1 MLKYGM
7 ALALS
12 SCWQFLMQ
20 KIFLMLIFTNSVK
33 LPGKLDRLNNWHQ
46 FASAVKKKM
55 KTVKNASQ
63 TLFWFGTAETAMPM
77 VGKLNGCNY
86 ALTSLELLDDN
97 KTKNR
102 LLVCSQEMQSS
113 LFVARQ
119 RELLL

>member
-1 MLKYGM
+1 
-7 ALALS
+7 
-12 SCWQFLMQ
+12 
-20 KIFLMLIFTNSVK
+20 
-33 LPGKLDRLNNWHQ
+33 
-46 FASAVKKKM
+46 M
-55 KTVKNASQ
+55 KTVKDASQ

-77 VGKLNGCNY
+77 VGKLKGYNY

-113 LFVARQ
+113 LFVMRQ